1 MIPYGVH
8 VLTAIDGEGAAL
20 AQTVHWVT
28 QSSFSPPLITVALRP
43 GAPIYG
49 AIRATRRFAVHMLG
63 KDDGAE
69 ALAFQTRPA
78 GREDDTLSGWGFKF
92 SDTGLPLLHD
102 APGVLECTVRGV
114 MEFGDHHPVLAEVT
128 EAYLR
133 LPEQDRPDKM
143 ILHLRELGET
153 IFYGG

>member
-8 VLTAIDGEGAAL
+8 VLTAVDNNAAPV
-20 AQTVHWVT
+20 AATAHWVT
-28 QSSFSPPLITVALRP
+28 QTSFSPPLITVAVRP
-43 GAPIYG
+43 DTLIYA
-49 AIRATRRFAVHMLG
+49 AIRQTRRFAVHMLG
-63 KDDGAE
+63 KEDGAE

-78 GREDDTLSGWGFKF
+78 ILEGGTLSGWGFKV
-92 SDTGLPLLHD
+92 SETGLPLLHD

-128 EAYLR
+128 DAHLR

-143 ILHLRELGET
+143 ILHLRELGGT
-153 IFYGG
+153 FYYGG